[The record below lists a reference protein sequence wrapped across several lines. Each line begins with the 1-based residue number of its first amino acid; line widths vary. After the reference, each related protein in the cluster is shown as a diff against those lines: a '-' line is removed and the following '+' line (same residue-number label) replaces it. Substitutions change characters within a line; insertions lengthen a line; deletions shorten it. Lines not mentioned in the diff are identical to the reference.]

1 MEEESET
8 ADFHFDVNNL
18 PKNSKLPAIELCQ
31 QNLKLPGQDTSHY
44 NKLSW
49 KAQASRKV
57 FHVECDSCYSTEIKR
72 LAQITKEANIV
83 KSMWGKHAH
92 ISEVVDKDF
101 SPIKIKRLMQVMQVH
116 CNDQCS
122 MLLKDIIGI
131 TDLNEA
137 ADLI

>member
-1 MEEESET
+1 LEEESET

-57 FHVECDSCYSTEIKR
+57 FHVECDSCYLAEIKR
-72 LAQITKEANIV
+72 LAQIAKEANIV
-83 KSMWGKHAH
+83 KSMWGRHAH
-92 ISEVVDKDF
+92 ISEVVDKD
-101 SPIKIKRLMQVMQVH
+101 SLQSEIKRLMRVAQVH
-116 CNDQCS
+116 CIYQCS
-122 MLLKDIIGI
+122 MLLKDIIRI